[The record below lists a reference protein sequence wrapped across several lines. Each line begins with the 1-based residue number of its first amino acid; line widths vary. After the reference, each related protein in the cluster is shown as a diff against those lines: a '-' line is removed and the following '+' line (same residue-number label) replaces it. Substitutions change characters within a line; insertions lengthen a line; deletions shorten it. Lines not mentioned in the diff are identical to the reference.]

1 MRAMAEARPIR
12 LHGVWREREPMARHT
27 SWRVGGPAD
36 VFYIPAD
43 RDDLVNFLQG
53 LAPDT
58 PLTWLGLGSNLL
70 VRDGGVRGVVLCT
83 HGALSG
89 IRFLPPGEIH
99 AEAGVPGAKLAR
111 FGAAHDLVGG
121 EFFAGIPGTLGGALA
136 MNAGAFG
143 SETWRC
149 VVNVETVDRNGT
161 VRTRRPE
168 DYEIGYRHV
177 LGPAGE
183 WFLGARLRLAPG
195 DGAKSRAAIRELLLK
210 RARTQPLQVA
220 NAGSV
225 FRNPPGDH
233 AARLIETAGL
243 KGLRVGGAQVSE
255 RHANFI
261 VNTGTARAGDIETL
275 IERVRAEVECR
286 HGVRLEPEVHVIGE
300 PA

>member
-1 MRAMAEARPIR
+1 MWAMTEVTSVR
-12 LHGVWREREPMARHT
+12 LRGVWREREPLARHT

-36 VFYIPAD
+36 VFYVPAD
-43 RDDLVNFLQG
+43 RDDLVNFLKS
-53 LAPDT
+53 LAPGT

-89 IRFLPPGEIH
+89 IRHLPPWEIY
-99 AEAGVPGAKLAR
+99 AEAGVPGAKIAR
-111 FGAAHDLVGG
+111 FAAARNLAGG

-149 VVNVETVDRNGT
+149 VASVETVDRTGT
-161 VRTRRPE
+161 VRTRQPA
-168 DYEIGYRHV
+168 DYRIGYRHV
-177 LGPAGE
+177 QGPEGE
-183 WFLGARLRLAPG
+183 WFLAARLRLVPG
-195 DGAKSRAAIRELLLK
+195 DGGQSRAAIRELLLK
-210 RARTQPLQVA
+210 RARTQPLAVA

-233 AARLIETAGL
+233 AGRLIEAAGL
-243 KGLRVGGAQVSE
+243 KGLCVGGAQVSE

-261 VNTGTARAGDIETL
+261 VNTGTASARDIETL
-275 IERVRAEVECR
+275 IERVRAEVER
-286 HGVRLEPEVHVIGE
+286 RWGVRLEPEVHVVGE
-300 PA
+300 PV

>member
-1 MRAMAEARPIR
+1 MAEVTSVKLR
-12 LHGVWREREPMARHT
+12 GVWRNHEPLARHT
-27 SWRVGGPAD
+27 SWRAGGPAD
-36 VFYIPAD
+36 VFYVPAD
-43 RDDLVNFLQG
+43 RDDLVNFLRG
-53 LAPDT
+53 LAPGT

-70 VRDGGVRGVVLCT
+70 VRDGGVRGAVLCT

-89 IRFLPPGEIH
+89 IRRLPPCEIY
-99 AEAGVPGAKLAR
+99 AEAGVPGAKIAR
-111 FGAAHDLVGG
+111 FAAGNNLADA

-143 SETWRC
+143 SETWQFIAS
-149 VVNVETVDRNGT
+149 VETVDRAGT
-161 VRTRRPE
+161 VRTRRPA
-168 DYEIGYRHV
+168 DYRIGYRHV
-177 LGPAGE
+177 QGPESE
-183 WFLGARLRLAPG
+183 WFLAARLRFSPG
-195 DGAKSRAAIRELLLK
+195 DGARSRQAIRELLLK

-233 AARLIETAGL
+233 AGRLIETAGL
-243 KGLRVGGAQVSE
+243 KGLRIGGAQVSE

-261 VNTGTARAGDIETL
+261 VNTGRASARDIETL
-275 IERVRAEVECR
+275 IERVRVEVERR